1 MKLLLDVYT
10 SLIFRLSFA
19 LPVSFVYR
27 KYSVRVK
34 RKFFWGS
41 ASGTGKDE
49 KNGRN
54 EKAERAERNGK
65 AVRAGNVGQLWDWWD
80 RERILNSEFRIGRTG
95 KELFS
100 YSKGSITTLRLSL
113 LIIVIAT
120 THLKAECISRKT
132 R

>member
-1 MKLLLDVYT
+1 M
-10 SLIFRLSFA
+10 A
-19 LPVSFVYR
+19 LQMTLGNSGDC
-27 KYSVRVK
+27 
-34 RKFFWGS
+34 GS
-41 ASGTGKDE
+41 ASRTGDY
-49 KNGRN
+49 GRN
-54 EKAERAERNGK
+54 GKAERAERNGK

>member
-1 MKLLLDVYT
+1 MYLEKFSVAVEVQYLDNIT
-10 SLIFRLSFA
+10 KKIIFA
-19 LPVSFVYR
+19 PVV
-27 KYSVRVK
+27 
-34 RKFFWGS
+34 
-41 ASGTGKDE
+41 
-49 KNGRN
+49 
-54 EKAERAERNGK
+54 
-65 AVRAGNVGQLWDWWD
+65 VGV
-80 RERILNSEFRIGRTG
+80 RILNSEFRIGRTG

>member
-10 SLIFRLSFA
+10 SPIFRLSFA
-19 LPVSFVYR
+19 LPVSFVYG

-34 RKFFWGS
+34 RKFFLES
-41 ASGTGKDE
+41 ASGIDDCGR
-49 KNGRN
+49 NGR
-54 EKAERAERNGK
+54 AGRAERNRK

>member
-1 MKLLLDVYT
+1 M
-10 SLIFRLSFA
+10 FA
-19 LPVSFVYR
+19 LPVSFVYG

-34 RKFFWGS
+34 RKIFWRS
-41 ASGTGKDE
+41 ASGIDDCGR
-49 KNGRN
+49 NGR
-54 EKAERAERNGK
+54 AGRAERNGK

>member
-41 ASGTGKDE
+41 ASGIDGC
-49 KNGRN
+49 GR
-54 EKAERAERNGK
+54 AGRAGRAVRNGK

>member
-1 MKLLLDVYT
+1 ME
-10 SLIFRLSFA
+10 
-19 LPVSFVYR
+19 
-27 KYSVRVK
+27 
-34 RKFFWGS
+34 S
-41 ASGTGKDE
+41 ASGIDDCGR
-49 KNGRN
+49 NGR
-54 EKAERAERNGK
+54 AGRAVRNGK

-80 RERILNSEFRIGRTG
+80 RERILNSEFGIGRTG

>member
-1 MKLLLDVYT
+1 LKLLLDVYT